1 MKLYCLLTGVIM
13 FGVNWKAAGLAFML
27 PLPVGQVLASER
39 AEQAW
44 RMIDKAHW

>member
-1 MKLYCLLTGVIM
+1 M